1 VLYAVVRWPRRW
13 FTVRRLVWLVC
24 IGICGFVI
32 WGAGP
37 HLGPGV
43 VGGTL
48 ALIALLARGFY
59 VARRRRRAPP
69 ADYLTQAVESADYL
83 TQAAPRGR
91 MPRGR
96 RNGPQSR
103 PGKVAMLALGIAI
116 AGWACD
122 RFAALLADVRPH
134 TGWYWYLALAAG
146 IVLAVAPPWI
156 LSRGTAR
163 ARADRDRRPARWA
176 PWLLLGYMIV
186 MVGVK
191 YYLSLLYAAPP
202 SGATRAPPS
211 PLLVFEMTVLAA
223 ETLLFAAITLL
234 LLAVAAEII
243 APGPVGG
250 WLRARFNQ
258 KSPLPRHAQGFANT
272 PDRDA

>member
-1 VLYAVVRWPRRW
+1 MLYAVVRWPRRW

-103 PGKVAMLALGIAI
+103 PGKVAMLALGIASE
-116 AGWACD
+116 GRNVD
-122 RFAALLADVRPH
+122 SLLDTAQIEIIPNRLSV
-134 TGWYWYLALAAG
+134 GKG
-146 IVLAVAPPWI
+146 IERI
-156 LSRGTAR
+156 
-163 ARADRDRRPARWA
+163 WA
-176 PWLLLGYMIV
+176 PFTPRTTFELAT
-186 MVGVK
+186 
-191 YYLSLLYAAPP
+191 LSASSIL
-202 SGATRAPPS
+202 T
-211 PLLVFEMTVLAA
+211 
-223 ETLLFAAITLL
+223 
-234 LLAVAAEII
+234 
-243 APGPVGG
+243 
-250 WLRARFNQ
+250 
-258 KSPLPRHAQGFANT
+258 K
-272 PDRDA
+272 